1 MPATEL
7 PSPRL
12 KRLPKVR
19 RSSAFLIFLPALC
32 LGIYWMFG
40 EDGLIISTFAIPVIW
55 AFYGGFEKTTPVT
68 EARLRSNLDE
78 TQLETHINDALF
90 TAKPNEKIAL
100 FCLEIDGASDAAKR
114 LGSASLDDIQ
124 QRLHMRY
131 ASCLRSNDI
140 VYQSG
145 ALQWTIILMP
155 GVHLDLEAAIQQA
168 RRLQEITDEPF
179 FVQDDRLYLT
189 SCIGFSHARKP
200 FKGAHVLLAQAQS
213 ALKTAILNGPD
224 SIRAYQANPR
234 KQPTLHHPTNAHDLN
249 GDIETCLS
257 AWFQPQISTDTGEIS
272 GFEALARW
280 RDTAGQWHSPAV
292 VLPILEQTGQM
303 EQLTDIVLEQS
314 LTALGK
320 WDERDLNIATI
331 GVNFSE
337 TDLANPRLFDKI
349 AWELDRHNLAPERL
363 CIEVL
368 ESVIA
373 GEADD
378 MIVRNVTRLAAHGCP
393 IDLDDFG
400 TGHSSISTLRRLPVH
415 RLKIDRSFV
424 AKADF
429 DPEQQKMVATIL
441 MMADRLDLSCLAE
454 GVETLGEQSILAQLG
469 CRYAQGF
476 GIGKPM
482 AFEQTLEWIKT
493 YQSKQLI
500 PPQIT
505 RKTS

>member
-1 MPATEL
+1 MSATEL
-7 PSPRL
+7 STHILRRIPKSL
-12 KRLPKVR
+12 K
-19 RSSAFLIFLPALC
+19 SSALFALLPTLC
-32 LGIYWMFG
+32 LGMYWLFG
-40 EDGLIISTFAIPVIW
+40 EDGLIISAFAVPLIW
-55 AFYGGFEKTTPVT
+55 AFYNGFEQTSSQIPKRTQPNIEDV
-68 EARLRSNLDE
+68 
-78 TQLETHINDALF
+78 QLETHINDLLF
-90 TAKPNEKIAL
+90 DAKPNDRMAL
-100 FCLEIDGASDAAKR
+100 FCLEVDDAIDIAKR
-114 LGSASLDDIQ
+114 LGAASLDDVQ
-124 QRLHMRY
+124 QRLHMRF
-131 ASCLRSNDI
+131 ASCLRKNDI

-145 ALQWTIILMP
+145 VLQWTIALTP
-155 GVHLDLEAAIQQA
+155 GPRLDLEAAIQQSN
-168 RRLQEITDEPF
+168 RLQEIMDEPF
-179 FVQDDRLYLT
+179 YANDDQLYFT
-189 SCIGFSHARKP
+189 CCIGFTIDQKP
-200 FKGAHVLLAQAQS
+200 CKPAHVLLEQGQA
-213 ALKTAILNGPD
+213 ALKTAILNGPG
-224 SIRAYQANPR
+224 SIRAYQASMGKPSIS
-234 KQPTLHHPTNAHDLN
+234 QHPGNSQDLN
-249 GDIETCLS
+249 GDIESCLC
-257 AWFQPQISTDTGEIS
+257 AWFQPQLSTDTGEIS

-280 RDTAGQWHSPAV
+280 CDRAGQWHSPAV
-292 VLPILEQTGQM
+292 ILPILEQTGQM
-303 EQLTDIVLEQS
+303 EQLTDIILEQS
-314 LTALGK
+314 LNALTK

-337 TDLANPRLFDKI
+337 SDLANPRLFDKI

-400 TGHSSISTLRRLPVH
+400 TGHSSISTLRRLPVQ

-469 CRYAQGF
+469 CRYVQGF

-482 AFEQTLEWIKT
+482 AFEQTVEWIKT
-493 YQSKQLI
+493 FQAKQLM
-500 PPQIT
+500 PPKIT